1 MGERM
6 KSYSRIII
14 LLLILQADVT
24 GFLIALSFAGN
35 VNQNTFALLLT
46 VDLIAFSM
54 MTYIYRTE
62 RLQAL
67 PNRIWIVIGSMVIA
81 GVFFSSLVFI

>member
-1 MGERM
+1 M
-6 KSYSRIII
+6 KVYSRII
-14 LLLILQADVT
+14 LLFLIIQADVT
-24 GFLIALSFAGN
+24 GFLIALSFATN

-62 RLQAL
+62 KAQEL
-67 PNRIWIVIGSMVIA
+67 PNRVWIIVGSAVIA
-81 GVFFSSLVFI
+81 GVFFSSLIFT

>member
-1 MGERM
+1 M
-6 KSYSRIII
+6 KLYSRVII

-24 GFLIALSFAGN
+24 GFLVALSFATS

-46 VDLIAFSM
+46 IDLIAFAM

-62 RLQAL
+62 RIQAL
-67 PNRIWIVIGSMVIA
+67 PNRIWLMVGSAIIA
-81 GVFFSSLVFI
+81 VVFFSSLIFA

>member
-1 MGERM
+1 M
-6 KSYSRIII
+6 KPYNRIVI

-24 GFLIALSFAGN
+24 GFLIALSFASN

-54 MTYIYRTE
+54 MTYLYRTE
-62 RLQAL
+62 KLQAL
-67 PNRIWIVIGSMVIA
+67 PSRIWIIVGSIVIA

>member
-1 MGERM
+1 M
-6 KSYSRIII
+6 KLYNRIVI

-24 GFLIALSFAGN
+24 GFLIALSFASN

-54 MTYIYRTE
+54 MTYLYRTE
-62 RLQAL
+62 KLQAL
-67 PNRIWIVIGSMVIA
+67 PSRIWIIVGSIVIA

>member
-1 MGERM
+1 M
-6 KSYSRIII
+6 KVYSRIVI

-24 GFLIALSFAGN
+24 GFLIALSFATS

-46 VDLIAFSM
+46 IDLIAFAM

-62 RLQAL
+62 KLQAL
-67 PNRIWIVIGSMVIA
+67 PSRIWIIVGSAVIA
-81 GVFFSSLVFI
+81 GVFFSSLIFT

>member
-1 MGERM
+1 M
-6 KSYSRIII
+6 KLYSRVII

-24 GFLIALSFAGN
+24 GFLIALSFATS

-46 VDLIAFSM
+46 IDLIAFAM

-62 RLQAL
+62 RIQAL
-67 PNRIWIVIGSMVIA
+67 PNRIWLMVGSAIIA
-81 GVFFSSLVFI
+81 VVFFSSLIFA

>member
-1 MGERM
+1 M
-6 KSYSRIII
+6 KPYSRIMI

-24 GFLIALSFAGN
+24 GFLIALSLAN
-35 VNQNTFALLLT
+35 TVNQNTFALLLT

-62 RLQAL
+62 KLQAL
-67 PNRIWIVIGSMVIA
+67 PSKIWIVIGSMVIA
-81 GVFFSSLVFI
+81 GVFFSSLVFS

>member
-1 MGERM
+1 M
-6 KSYSRIII
+6 KIYSRIVI

-24 GFLIALSFAGN
+24 GFLIALSFATN

-46 VDLIAFSM
+46 TDLIAFAM

-62 RLQAL
+62 KLQAL
-67 PNRIWIVIGSMVIA
+67 PSRIWIVVGSAVIA
-81 GVFFSSLVFI
+81 GVFFSSLIFT